1 MTYLVAMLK
10 KGSVMLR
17 LILTLILTAG
27 LVLPAVEVRSE
38 QDMPPVKVY
47 KAPG

>member
-1 MTYLVAMLK
+1 
-10 KGSVMLR
+10 MLR

-27 LVLPAVEVRSE
+27 LVLPALKVHSE
-38 QDMPPVKVY
+38 QDMPPIKVY

>member
-1 MTYLVAMLK
+1 MTYLVIIQK

-17 LILTLILTAG
+17 LILTIILTAG